1 MTKYG
6 KKALLQVSVTGSSG
20 HLIELNAATL
30 LKVLHVVNPH
40 LHAQLLSFALNEL
53 GDSTGDCH
61 MIQYDHDF
69 IKMYL
74 SIEQQCRTTWKLV

>member
-1 MTKYG
+1 MVKM
-6 KKALLQVSVTGSSG
+6 ALSQVSVDGSSG

-40 LHAQLLSFALNEL
+40 LHDHLLSFALVEL

-61 MIQYDHDF
+61 ITQYDLD
-69 IKMYL
+69 L
-74 SIEQQCRTTWKLV
+74 